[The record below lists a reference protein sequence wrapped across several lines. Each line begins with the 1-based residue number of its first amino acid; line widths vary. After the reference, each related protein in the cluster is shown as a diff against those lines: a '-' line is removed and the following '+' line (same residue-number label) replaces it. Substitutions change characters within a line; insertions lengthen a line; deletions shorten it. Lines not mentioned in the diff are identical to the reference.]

1 MPLQANGAAAEAAAL
16 SEFGRRWGAAAMF
29 DAARL
34 ANENTPKLKIFD
46 TKGFRRDTVEFHP
59 AYHGFMAES
68 MKAGLHASTW
78 TADGSRAA
86 APSEVARAARYF
98 MVAQVENGHMCP
110 ITMTRACVGALA
122 VEPSILSKLIG
133 KITSRTYDASFRPW
147 WEKDSITLGMGMTE
161 KQGGTDVRA
170 NTTTAMPA
178 GEGYT
183 ITGHKWFM
191 SAPMCDAFLVLAQA
205 PGGLTCFLMP
215 RFRPDGSVNALRLQR
230 LKDKLG
236 NRSNAS
242 SEVEFV
248 QAFAWRVGEEGRGVR
263 TIIEMVQLT
272 RIDCIISSAGMMRM
286 ALAQALHHARHRTVF
301 QKHLAD
307 QPMMG
312 TLLADMA
319 LEVEGATALTMRLCR
334 SFDLAASDA
343 KEAARARLLTPAVKY
358 WVCKTAPGFI
368 YEAMECL
375 GGNGYVE
382 ETPLARLYREAPV
395 NAIWEGSGN
404 VMCLDVLRALSREGE
419 AARAVLA
426 DLVRQCGD
434 LPGAKEA
441 AAFIAKTL
449 SGAEGEAQARAA
461 VERLALLAA
470 AAALTESAPSVA
482 EPFARARLLARRGG
496 TFGTADI
503 IGSRGHN
510 AVRAGTSRPE
520 AGTAVSPG
528 RYPVKLKR
536 HGEEHDQAQSLR
548 DRPRGHSRCHR
559 HNHECVGAVAPA
571 SGGWGPGIGIGAGIA
586 AGALIGSAVAARP
599 YGYYGEPGYAYAE
612 PGYAYAQPYAYDAG
626 PAYYGSYGYRNW
638 GYGPCFTDE
647 GYGRRTPC
655 STTTR

>member
-1 MPLQANGAAAEAAAL
+1 MTVQQRFTTHDIVNQSPPYEDVDLFVSNRALQDAVQVFGAGAEVEAL
-16 SEFGRRWGAAAMF
+16 AEFGRHWGTAEMF

-34 ANENTPKLKIFD
+34 ANENTPKLKTFD

-59 AYHGFMAES
+59 AYHAFMTES
-68 MKAGLHASTW
+68 MKASLHASTW
-78 TADGSRAA
+78 NADGSRAP
-86 APSEVARAARYF
+86 APAEVARAARYF
-98 MVAQVENGHMCP
+98 MIAQVENGHMCP

-122 VEPSILSKLIG
+122 VEPAVLQNLIG
-133 KITSRTYDASFRPW
+133 KITSRTYDSSFRPW

-170 NTTTAMPA
+170 NTTTATPTGDSYA
-178 GEGYT
+178 

-215 RFRPDGSVNALRLQR
+215 RFRSDGSVNGLHFQR

-248 QAFAWRVGEEGRGVR
+248 QAFAWRVGEEGRGIR

-272 RIDCIISSAGMMRM
+272 RVDCIISSAGMMRM

-307 QPMMG
+307 QPMMQ

-319 LEVEGATALTMRLCR
+319 LEVEGATALMMRLCR
-334 SFDLAASDA
+334 SFDLASSDP

-358 WVCKTAPGFI
+358 WICKTAPGFI

-419 AARAVLA
+419 AAQLVLR
-426 DLVRQCGD
+426 DLVRQCRD
-434 LPGAKEA
+434 LAGAKET
-441 AAFIAKTL
+441 AAFVAKTL
-449 SGAEGEAQARAA
+449 SAADGEAKARAA

-470 AAALTESAPSVA
+470 AAALTESAPTVA
-482 EPFARARLLARRGG
+482 EPFIRTRLFAARGG
-496 TFGTADI
+496 TFGTADL
-503 IGSRGHN
+503 S
-510 AVRAGTSRPE
+510 VPEVTSLLERA
-520 AGTAVSPG
+520 
-528 RYPVKLKR
+528 L
-536 HGEEHDQAQSLR
+536 
-548 DRPRGHSRCHR
+548 
-559 HNHECVGAVAPA
+559 PA
-571 SGGWGPGIGIGAGIA
+571 A
-586 AGALIGSAVAARP
+586 
-599 YGYYGEPGYAYAE
+599 
-612 PGYAYAQPYAYDAG
+612 
-626 PAYYGSYGYRNW
+626 
-638 GYGPCFTDE
+638 
-647 GYGRRTPC
+647 
-655 STTTR
+655 